1 MSRNEGMNGAGRYG
15 SVPSSDA
22 GAALQ
27 YSDDDDVRDGSTG
40 VGKANSHHHPQH
52 HGYELNRHMSLFDLV
67 SVGVGATVGSGV
79 FVLTGTCV
87 YIFFRQLTVFFI
99 LRSCPV
105 PSQAH
110 NFVHRI
116 SPYLPT
122 GLIARTLSGPAV
134 SLSWL
139 IAGLAACASGLCYAE
154 LGGRFPSVGS
164 TYVYAKETMG
174 DCAAVIAGACLTLEY
189 TGR

>member
-1 MSRNEGMNGAGRYG
+1 MVSGIQRGELQHHGVWLISEVMIPTLSRRWILWGSFPLPKFFMSRNEGMNGAGRYG

-87 YIFFRQLTVFFI
+87 YIFFRQLTVFLF
-99 LRSCPV
+99 
-105 PSQAH
+105 
-110 NFVHRI
+110 
-116 SPYLPT
+116 
-122 GLIARTLSGPAV
+122 
-134 SLSWL
+134 
-139 IAGLAACASGLCYAE
+139 
-154 LGGRFPSVGS
+154 
-164 TYVYAKETMG
+164 
-174 DCAAVIAGACLTLEY
+174 
-189 TGR
+189 